1 MNRDIL
7 TVIQEN
13 MSTFSKGQ
21 KRIANYILESYDK
34 AAFMTASRL
43 GKTVSVSES
52 TVVRFAAE
60 LGYDGYPSMQRSL
73 QKMLRTRLT
82 SVQRIEVSNDRIGD
96 QDLLSSVLQSDI
108 EKLRLTLEEVDRQSF
123 DRAVDAIVSARKI
136 YIMGVRSSASL
147 ATFLSFYFNL
157 IFDNVISV
165 AANTASEVFETML
178 RVGAEDVVIGVSF
191 PRYSSRTVQAM
202 SFARDRKATTVA
214 ITDSEAAPLAPIC
227 KYTLK
232 ARSDMASFVD
242 SLVAPLSL
250 INSLLV
256 AIARSK
262 SDVVDHFE
270 RLEHIWEEYGVF
282 VSMEEENQCRRPLWW
297 WRAAARRVCSPRC
310 GSPNRAPRRSSRR
323 RRPSWAAS
331 SGAGMCSSRRSLRP
345 GRCSPSCGGGWRRAA
360 CGWRRAP
367 KWWAYRPA
375 RCGSPTDGPMRATR
389 RFSARVSRSSTPR
402 SRRSTATAS
411 TTTC

>member
-73 QKMLRTRLT
+73 QKMIRNRLT

-108 EKLRLTLEEVDRQSF
+108 EKIRLTLEEVDRQSF
-123 DRAVDAIVSARKI
+123 DRVVDAIVSARKI

-202 SFARDRKATTVA
+202 NFARDRGATTIA
-214 ITDSEAAPLAPIC
+214 ITDSEASPLAPISN
-227 KYTLK
+227 YTLK

-250 INSLLV
+250 VNALLV
-256 AIARSK
+256 AVSRKKNDDLA
-262 SDVVDHFE
+262 HTFQT
-270 RLEHIWEEYGVF
+270 LEDIWDEYGVYEK
-282 VSMEEENQCRRPLWW
+282 VQ
-297 WRAAARRVCSPRC
+297 
-310 GSPNRAPRRSSRR
+310 
-323 RRPSWAAS
+323 
-331 SGAGMCSSRRSLRP
+331 
-345 GRCSPSCGGGWRRAA
+345 
-360 CGWRRAP
+360 
-367 KWWAYRPA
+367 
-375 RCGSPTDGPMRATR
+375 D
-389 RFSARVSRSSTPR
+389 
-402 SRRSTATAS
+402 
-411 TTTC
+411 

>member
-73 QKMLRTRLT
+73 QKMIRNRLT

-108 EKLRLTLEEVDRQSF
+108 EKIRLTLEEVDRQSF

-202 SFARDRKATTVA
+202 NFARDRGATTIA
-214 ITDSEAAPLAPIC
+214 ITDSEVSPLASIAQ
-227 KYTLK
+227 YTLK
-232 ARSDMASFVD
+232 ARSDMASFGD

-250 INSLLV
+250 VNALLV
-256 AIARSK
+256 AVSRAK
-262 SDVVDHFE
+262 NDDLANTFQTLE
-270 RLEHIWEEYGVF
+270 RIWEEYGVY
-282 VSMEEENQCRRPLWW
+282 EKTLE
-297 WRAAARRVCSPRC
+297 
-310 GSPNRAPRRSSRR
+310 
-323 RRPSWAAS
+323 
-331 SGAGMCSSRRSLRP
+331 
-345 GRCSPSCGGGWRRAA
+345 
-360 CGWRRAP
+360 
-367 KWWAYRPA
+367 
-375 RCGSPTDGPMRATR
+375 
-389 RFSARVSRSSTPR
+389 
-402 SRRSTATAS
+402 
-411 TTTC
+411 

>member
-73 QKMLRTRLT
+73 QKMIRNRLT

-108 EKLRLTLEEVDRQSF
+108 EKIRLTLEEVDRQSF

-165 AANTASEVFETML
+165 AANTASEVFERLL
-178 RVGAEDVVIGVSF
+178 RVGEGDVIIGVSF

-202 SFARDRKATTVA
+202 NFARDRGATTIA
-214 ITDSEAAPLAPIC
+214 ITDSEASPLAPISN
-227 KYTLK
+227 YTLK

-250 INSLLV
+250 VNALLV
-256 AIARSK
+256 AVSRKKNDDLA
-262 SDVVDHFE
+262 HTFQT
-270 RLEHIWEEYGVF
+270 LEDIWDEYGVYEK
-282 VSMEEENQCRRPLWW
+282 VQ
-297 WRAAARRVCSPRC
+297 
-310 GSPNRAPRRSSRR
+310 
-323 RRPSWAAS
+323 
-331 SGAGMCSSRRSLRP
+331 
-345 GRCSPSCGGGWRRAA
+345 
-360 CGWRRAP
+360 
-367 KWWAYRPA
+367 
-375 RCGSPTDGPMRATR
+375 D
-389 RFSARVSRSSTPR
+389 
-402 SRRSTATAS
+402 
-411 TTTC
+411 

>member
-73 QKMLRTRLT
+73 QKMIRNRLT

-108 EKLRLTLEEVDRQSF
+108 EKIRLTLEEVDRQSF

-202 SFARDRKATTVA
+202 NFARDRGATTIA
-214 ITDSEAAPLAPIC
+214 ITDSEASPLAPISN
-227 KYTLK
+227 YTLK

-250 INSLLV
+250 VNALLV
-256 AIARSK
+256 AVSRKKNDDLA
-262 SDVVDHFE
+262 HTFPT
-270 RLEHIWEEYGVF
+270 LEDIWDEYGVYEK
-282 VSMEEENQCRRPLWW
+282 VQ
-297 WRAAARRVCSPRC
+297 
-310 GSPNRAPRRSSRR
+310 
-323 RRPSWAAS
+323 
-331 SGAGMCSSRRSLRP
+331 
-345 GRCSPSCGGGWRRAA
+345 
-360 CGWRRAP
+360 
-367 KWWAYRPA
+367 
-375 RCGSPTDGPMRATR
+375 D
-389 RFSARVSRSSTPR
+389 
-402 SRRSTATAS
+402 
-411 TTTC
+411 